1 MPIFIAYFQC
11 MFNSWLPI
19 TRIKIF
25 LAKILYKTVTL
36 FVGKDKKIIQKDG
49 VNYEVDLSEGIELS
63 LYLFGNFQ
71 KHITKNSFLEI
82 KNDFVIVDI
91 GANVGLMTLQ
101 FAKLV
106 PNGHVYSFEP
116 TFYALERL
124 KKNLGLNPEIAK
136 NVTVINSFV
145 SEKSSAN
152 PNIVAFSSWKV
163 NGERG
168 DNDHPVHLG
177 TPKSTEGVSAISLD
191 DFTQANNIS
200 RIDFIKIDTDGHEY
214 EVFKGA
220 KHAISKYRPK
230 IIFEIGLYVMDEK
243 SIGFDFYYNYFK
255 DLNYRLFDTK
265 TDAEID
271 LINYQKYIPK
281 KGSTDLIAVPA

>member
-1 MPIFIAYFQC
+1 

-25 LAKILYKTVTL
+25 GAKVLYKLTTL
-36 FVGKDKKIIQKDG
+36 FVGKQKRVIVRDG
-49 VNYEVDLSEGIELS
+49 VNYEVDLAEGIELS
-63 LYLFGNFQ
+63 LYLFGKFQ
-71 KHITKNSFLEI
+71 SHITDNSFLKI
-82 KNDFVIVDI
+82 KEDFTIIDI

-106 PNGHVYSFEP
+106 PKGNVYSFEP

-124 KKNLGLNPEIAK
+124 KKNLDLNPKLAER
-136 NVTVINSFV
+136 VTVINSFV
-145 SEKSSAN
+145 SEKSDTN
-152 PNIVAFSSWKV
+152 PNIVAYSSWKV

-168 DNDHPVHLG
+168 ESDHPVHLG
-177 TPKSTEGVSAISLD
+177 TPKNSEGVPSISLN
-191 DFTQANNIS
+191 DFVEKQGLQ

-220 KHAISKYRPK
+220 ARAIAKLKPV

-243 SIGFDFYYNYFK
+243 NISFDFYYNYFK
-255 DLNYRLFDTK
+255 DLNYRLVDTK
-265 TDAEID
+265 TEKEIN
-271 LINYQKYIPK
+271 LSNYRRYIPK
-281 KGSTDLIAVPA
+281 NGSTDLIAIPK

>member
-1 MPIFIAYFQC
+1 

-36 FVGKDKKIIQKDG
+36 FVGKEKRIIKQDG

-63 LYLFGNFQ
+63 LYLFGSFQ
-71 KHITKNSFLEI
+71 KHITKNSFLTI
-82 KNDFVIVDI
+82 KDDFTIIDI
-91 GANVGLMTLQ
+91 GTNVGLMTLQ

-106 PNGHVYSFEP
+106 PKGKVYSFEP

-124 KKNLGLNPEIAK
+124 KRNLSLNEDLAK

-145 SEKSSAN
+145 SEKSSDN

-168 DNDHPVHLG
+168 TNDHPVHLG
-177 TPKSTEGVSAISLD
+177 TPKAADGVPAISLD
-191 DFTQANNIS
+191 DFTEINKIEK
-200 RIDFIKIDTDGHEY
+200 IDFIKIDTDGHEY

-220 KHAISKYRPK
+220 KKAIAKYRPK

-243 SIGFDFYYNYFK
+243 NISFDYYFNYFK

-265 TDAEID
+265 TDNEIN
-271 LINYQKYIPK
+271 LGNYRKHIPK
-281 KGSTDLIAVPA
+281 NGSTDLIAVPQ

>member
-1 MPIFIAYFQC
+1 

-25 LAKILYKTVTL
+25 FAQVLYKIVTL
-36 FVGKDKKIIQKDG
+36 FVGKQKRVIIRDG
-49 VNYEVDLSEGIELS
+49 VNYEVDLAEGIELS

-71 KHITKNSFLEI
+71 KHVTSNKFLEI
-82 KNDFVIVDI
+82 KKDYTIIDI

-101 FAKLV
+101 FSKLV
-106 PNGHVYSFEP
+106 PNGKVYSFEP

-124 KKNLGLNPEIAK
+124 KKNLSLNESLSK
-136 NVTVINSFV
+136 NVEVINSFV
-145 SEKSSAN
+145 SEKSSDN
-152 PNIVAFSSWKV
+152 PEIIAFSSWKV

-177 TPKSTEGVSAISLD
+177 TPKGTEGVKSISLD
-191 DFTQANNIS
+191 DFVVQKKLDK
-200 RIDFIKIDTDGHEY
+200 IDFIKIDTDGHEY

-220 KHAISKYRPK
+220 KEAIKKYRPK

-243 SIGFDFYYNYFK
+243 NISFEYYYNYFK
-255 DLNYRLFDTK
+255 ELNYTLYDTQSNY
-265 TDAEID
+265 EITMS
-271 LINYQKYIPK
+271 NYEKHIPK
-281 KGSTDLIAVPA
+281 NGSTDLIAIPL

>member
-1 MPIFIAYFQC
+1 ML
-11 MFNSWLPI
+11 NRWLPI

-36 FVGKDKKIIQKDG
+36 FVGKEKRVIEKNG
-49 VNYEVDLSEGIELS
+49 VKYEVDLSEGIELS

-71 KHITKNSFLEI
+71 KHITKNSFLTI
-82 KNDFVIVDI
+82 HDDFTIIDI

-106 PNGHVYSFEP
+106 PKGKVYSFEP

-124 KKNLGLNPEIAK
+124 RRNLSLNDELGK
-136 NVTVINSFV
+136 RVTVINSFV
-145 SEKSSAN
+145 SEKSDAN

-168 DNDHPVHLG
+168 TNDHPVHLG
-177 TPKSTEGVSAISLD
+177 TPKATEGVPAISLD
-191 DFTQANNIS
+191 DFTEVNHIS
-200 RIDFIKIDTDGHEY
+200 KIDFIKIDTDGHEY

-220 KHAISKYRPK
+220 KKAIAKYRPK

-243 SIGFDFYYNYFK
+243 NITFDFYYNYFK
-255 DLNYRLFDTK
+255 ELNYKLYDTK
-265 TDAEID
+265 TDVLID
-271 LINYQKYIPK
+271 LQNYRKHIPQ
-281 KGSTDLIAVPA
+281 KGSTDLIAIPA

>member
-1 MPIFIAYFQC
+1 

-36 FVGKDKKIIQKDG
+36 FVGKEKRVIQKDG

-63 LYLFGNFQ
+63 LYLFGQFQ
-71 KHITKNSFLEI
+71 KHVTKNSFLTI
-82 KNDFVIVDI
+82 KDNFTIIDI

-106 PNGHVYSFEP
+106 PKGKVYSFEP

-124 KKNLGLNPEIAK
+124 KKNLSLNEGIAK

-145 SEKSSAN
+145 SEKSDSN

-168 DNDHPVHLG
+168 TNDHPVHLG
-177 TPKSTEGVSAISLD
+177 TPKSTEGVPSISLD
-191 DFTQANNIS
+191 DFVVANNIDK
-200 RIDFIKIDTDGHEY
+200 IDFIKIDTDGHEY

-220 KHAISKYRPK
+220 KKAIAQYKPK

-243 SIGFDFYYNYFK
+243 NISFDYYYNYFK
-255 DLNYRLFDTK
+255 DLNYKLMDTK
-265 TDAEID
+265 TDHEIN
-271 LINYQKYIPK
+271 LSNYKKHIPK
-281 KGSTDLIAVPA
+281 NGSTDLIAVPL

>member
-1 MPIFIAYFQC
+1 

-25 LAKILYKTVTL
+25 GAKILYKITTL
-36 FVGKDKKIIQKDG
+36 FVGKQKRVIDRDG
-49 VNYEVDLSEGIELS
+49 VKYEIDLAEGIELS
-63 LYLFGNFQ
+63 LFLFGKFQ
-71 KHITKNSFLEI
+71 SHITNNSFLKI
-82 KNDFVIVDI
+82 KKDFTIVDI

-106 PNGHVYSFEP
+106 PEGKVFSFEP
-116 TFYALERL
+116 TFYALKRL
-124 KKNLGLNPEIAK
+124 KKNLSLNPELSQR
-136 NVTVINSFV
+136 VTVINSFV
-145 SEKSSAN
+145 SEKSDTN
-152 PNIVAFSSWKV
+152 PDIVAYSSWKV

-177 TPKSTEGVSAISLD
+177 TPKPSEGVPSISLN
-191 DFTQANNIS
+191 DFTEKNNIQ

-220 KHAISKYRPK
+220 AKAIAKYKPV

-243 SIGFDFYYNYFK
+243 KISFSYYYDYFRQ
-255 DLNYRLFDTK
+255 LNYKLVDTK
-265 TDAEID
+265 TEKEVTME
-271 LINYQKYIPK
+271 NYTKLIPK
-281 KGSTDLIAVPA
+281 NGSTDLIALPV